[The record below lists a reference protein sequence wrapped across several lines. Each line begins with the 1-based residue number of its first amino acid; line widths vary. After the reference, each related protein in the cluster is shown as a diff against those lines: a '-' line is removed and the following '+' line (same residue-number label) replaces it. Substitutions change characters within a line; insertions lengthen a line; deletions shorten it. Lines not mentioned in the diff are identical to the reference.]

1 MPGQYTPV
9 ADSPRSSAGS
19 PHNLRAP
26 LRPRVPWSDPSVPS
40 FPSGKSDGPLKAR
53 LSSGRSRRVRR
64 KRKKPTMS
72 SIDAAMRELRAGVAH
87 WYTRPLWP
95 RVFPVV
101 DNEAM
106 GGRWQRYEDYFR
118 FVQDQ
123 WEATSP
129 EDRDQM
135 RRYLAGVIELTGSE
149 VFDGFPMTNKLVELR
164 IIGRRHRADASV
176 S

>member
-1 MPGQYTPV
+1 
-9 ADSPRSSAGS
+9 
-19 PHNLRAP
+19 
-26 LRPRVPWSDPSVPS
+26 
-40 FPSGKSDGPLKAR
+40 
-53 LSSGRSRRVRR
+53 
-64 KRKKPTMS
+64 
-72 SIDAAMRELRAGVAH
+72 
-87 WYTRPLWP
+87 
-95 RVFPVV
+95 
-101 DNEAM
+101 M